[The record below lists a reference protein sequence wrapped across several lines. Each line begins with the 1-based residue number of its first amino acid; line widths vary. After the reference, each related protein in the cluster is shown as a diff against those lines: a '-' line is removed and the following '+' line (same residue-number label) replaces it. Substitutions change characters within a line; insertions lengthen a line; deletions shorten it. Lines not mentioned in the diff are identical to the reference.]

1 MSIATHA
8 DTPDWLKQAIAAGH
22 KTKWLSTWLHEYLP
36 EMKDVQDTPEGH
48 AAAQAWAER
57 LQQQF
62 VNRDLIFPKQQFQYR
77 NSIANAIKSFD
88 PHNPVLR
95 YVQTTT
101 EQWVDINN
109 DRQNPGDRTTKFITN
124 PDALVERAIALL
136 RSSDWADVAAGLAV
150 VVGRRI
156 GEILI
161 SRFESKTDYSVV
173 FSEPVKRGDEALP
186 LSFEIPTLA
195 PADQV
200 LQAIDRLQAGL
211 QIPQHK
217 ENEQPNILK
226 RRINTQYSN
235 RVAQMCD
242 RHFQDLVPA
251 RTGEDNL
258 YTHLFR
264 AVYATIATHWYCPPT
279 VPEIEFRAEIQGHFF
294 LLNEQNPDR
303 RRNTAS
309 QRNYWDYAIGD
320 GNGNRNG
327 RLGIKLGQP
336 GVQVLE
342 AFQHQHQ
349 HQSTPPSLPP
359 QIRVIE
365 MPNSPAFASVEL
377 DAPTINA
384 IVHRAANLLIS
395 NHWAEM
401 AVGLVLT
408 TGRSIK
414 TLRSAQFTTVSSRT
428 LQFQASDQPEPIRFP
443 TLLDAEPLL
452 VSLAKFLKLSAPK
465 QEDNA
470 IEAVCHR
477 QFAKL
482 IALDDEID
490 LRAVYACITA
500 YWYNAD
506 SDDETYWRSILVPP
520 PKGYKPSSPERGIKL
535 SESHSMAQPQQ
546 AIEEPTVEPVEIQ
559 SPQPATLAPA
569 RPRKRRLV
577 ELTIDVELVK
587 QVAEQ
592 YGIPIRRSPDAQ
604 AQAVETLLNQLQQG
618 RLTPSQ
624 ATTPPPEPIPD
635 RTITWFVDRIDSLE
649 QQVKQLQTE
658 RDQAVEGYTQ
668 LQQDLTEAQA
678 HIDQLQTRLQQ
689 LEQAQVA
696 LDHLRNLLP
705 QMAHPQAKPAQTEAR
720 TQPSAPSPGGSV
732 AIPPK
737 EGTAIAIP
745 QQNTRSAPLEDAAAA
760 IPASTRQKPQTEKRN
775 LVDTEAKIAYILD
788 RIFAFNQSC
797 DQPHQRWQISFP
809 PVRELA
815 KVLGA
820 DNQGAIKNLF
830 DRQKEVIQ
838 QHHFNSGIIS
848 SRHNRQHNHSIADDI
863 HLSLADFEQWHN
875 QHSQQTQQLGGN
887 SSRTYE

>member
-62 VNRDLIFPKQQFQYR
+62 VDRDLIFPKQQFQYR

-88 PHNPVLR
+88 PHNPALR

-156 GEILI
+156 SEILI
-161 SRFESKTDYSVV
+161 SRFELKTDYSVV

-320 GNGNRNG
+320 GNGNRDG

-428 LQFQASDQPEPIRFP
+428 LQFQSNNQPEPIRFP

-535 SESHSMAQPQQ
+535 SESQNMAQPQQ

-624 ATTPPPEPIPD
+624 ATTPTPEPIPD

-649 QQVKQLQTE
+649 QQVTQLQTE

-678 HIDQLQTRLQQ
+678 HIDQLQIRLQQ
-689 LEQAQVA
+689 LEQAQVV
-696 LDHLRNLLP
+696 LDSLKHLLP
-705 QMAHPQAKPAQTEAR
+705 GLGQGATTNTPVTPSVETGAVEPHLIALQQATSK
-720 TQPSAPSPGGSV
+720 SIPSPGEQVGAVS
-732 AIPPK
+732 APQPSTTRPPK
-737 EGTAIAIP
+737 KTW
-745 QQNTRSAPLEDAAAA
+745 ED
-760 IPASTRQKPQTEKRN
+760 RR
-775 LVDTEAKIAYILD
+775 LKIEYILD
-788 RIFAFNQSC
+788 RIFTFNQSC
-797 DQPHQRWQISFP
+797 DNPHQRWQIAFP

-815 KVLGA
+815 RLLGA
-820 DNQGAIKNLF
+820 DNQTTI
-830 DRQKEVIQ
+830 KEVFEQQQQAIQ
-838 QHHFNSGIIS
+838 QHHQASGILS
-848 SRHNRQHNHSIADDI
+848 SRHNRQHTHSITEDV
-863 HLSLADFEQWHN
+863 QV
-875 QHSQQTQQLGGN
+875 SQEDYQAWKHQRQPK
-887 SSRTYE
+887 EA